1 MKSPILSSS
10 FPFAG
15 DIYATTAAARQGV
28 VRGRTDSSVA
38 VPFRIPKQQQHL
50 EDSKRII
57 RKGKTHTHMR
67 RQLVWKHSG
76 QTSGQKKKRE
86 DGSDGFQ
93 ERFKVQGYSAERR
106 KKKGARSLHEQQR
119 RRRPPKNVGTAAY
132 ADGLLAPAD
141 QKRKI
146 SSFFR

>member
-1 MKSPILSSS
+1 MEAFRPD
-10 FPFAG
+10 F
-15 DIYATTAAARQGV
+15 
-28 VRGRTDSSVA
+28 RT
-38 VPFRIPKQQQHL
+38 K
-50 EDSKRII
+50 K
-57 RKGKTHTHMR
+57 KGKTAVMDS
-67 RQLVWKHSG
+67 KKDSKFKDIP
-76 QTSGQKKKRE
+76 QK
-86 DGSDGFQ
+86 GG
-93 ERFKVQGYSAERR
+93 